1 MFVNRRDVQIQW
13 GDCDPANIVYYPR
26 YFAMFDDSTSVLFEA
41 AGFSKQDLVHKYGLV
56 GIPMVDTRSKFY
68 IPSTHGDWITIET
81 KIESIKRSSFEV
93 KHNVYK
99 GDALAIEAFETR
111 VLVGRDAALGI
122 PERNALEF
130 VPKEIGG
137 VPLKVIVLD
146 DGGDPTTA
154 TTNARRFVT
163 ESKADIIM
171 GSALTPPTIAVSNV
185 ANEAGIPH
193 FGLAP
198 FPITPERMK
207 WSVAMP
213 QPIPIVGK
221 VLYDHMKAHKVK
233 TVGYIGYSDSYGDL
247 WFNDLK
253 AQGVP
258 MGMTIVDEERFAR
271 PDTSVTGQVLKLVAA
286 NPDAILVGASGTAA
300 ALPQTEL
307 RERGYQGLIYQ
318 THGAASMDFIRIA
331 GKAAEGVLMAS
342 GPVMDP
348 EDQPDGALTKKPGL
362 ALNAAY
368 EAKYGPNSR
377 SQFAGHSYDAF
388 ELLKRIIPVALK
400 TAKPGTPEFREAI
413 RQALLSEKDLAA
425 SQGVYNF
432 TEKDR
437 YGVDD
442 RARILLTVKDG
453 KYMMVKEP

>member
-1 MFVNRRDVQIQW
+1 MTIRRKIIPIQADNNTYRERAMKRFYLSAAVVAAALALP
-13 GDCDPANIVYYPR
+13 GLPAL
-26 YFAMFDDSTSVLFEA
+26 AQTSE
-41 AGFSKQDLVHKYGLV
+41 
-56 GIPMVDTRSKFY
+56 
-68 IPSTHGDWITIET
+68 ITIG
-81 KIESIKRSSFEV
+81 ISITTT
-93 KHNVYK
+93 
-99 GDALAIEAFETR
+99 GP
-111 VLVGRDAALGI
+111 GAALGI
-122 PERNALEF
+122 PERNALDF
-130 VPKEIGG
+130 VPKEIAG

-171 GSALTPPTIAVSNV
+171 GSSITPPTIAVSNV

-193 FGLAP
+193 IGLSP
-198 FPITPERMK
+198 FPITPERAK
-207 WSVAMP
+207 WSVTMP
-213 QPIPIVGK
+213 QPIPIMGK
-221 VLYDHMKAHKVK
+221 VLYEHMKAHNVK

-247 WFNDLK
+247 WFNDFK
-253 AQGVP
+253 SQGVA
-258 MGMTIVDEERFAR
+258 MGMTLADEERFAR

-300 ALPQTEL
+300 GLPQTEL
-307 RERGYQGLIYQ
+307 RDRGYKGLIYQ

-331 GKAAEGVLMAS
+331 GKAAEGVLMSS

-348 EDQPDGALTKKPGL
+348 EDQPDSALTKKPGM
-362 ALNAAY
+362 ALDKAY

-388 ELLKRIIPVALK
+388 LVLERVIPVALK

-413 RQALLSEKDLAA
+413 RQALLTERDIAA

-437 YGVDD
+437 YGLDD
-442 RARILLTVKDG
+442 RSRILLTVKDG
-453 KYMMVKEP
+453 KYVLVK

>member
-1 MFVNRRDVQIQW
+1 MKRAFLSAAALVLTLALP
-13 GDCDPANIVYYPR
+13 GSPAV
-26 YFAMFDDSTSVLFEA
+26 AETSE
-41 AGFSKQDLVHKYGLV
+41 
-56 GIPMVDTRSKFY
+56 
-68 IPSTHGDWITIET
+68 ITIGIT
-81 KIESIKRSSFEV
+81 ITTT
-93 KHNVYK
+93 
-99 GDALAIEAFETR
+99 GPA
-111 VLVGRDAALGI
+111 AALGI

-130 VPKEIGG
+130 VPKEIAG

-146 DGGDPTTA
+146 DGGDPTNA

-171 GSALTPPTIAVSNV
+171 GSSTTPPSVAVSNV

-198 FPITPERMK
+198 FPITPERAK
-207 WSVAMP
+207 WSVDMP
-213 QPIPIVGK
+213 QPVPIMGK
-221 VLYDHMKAHKVK
+221 VLYAHMKAHNVK

-247 WFNDLK
+247 WFNDFK
-253 AQGVP
+253 NQGVP
-258 MGMTIVDEERFAR
+258 MGMTLVDEERFAR

-300 ALPQTEL
+300 GLPQTEL
-307 RERGYQGLIYQ
+307 RERGYKGLIYQ

-331 GKAAEGVLMAS
+331 GKAAEGVIMAS
-342 GPVMDP
+342 GPVMSP
-348 EDQPDGALTKKPGL
+348 ETQADSALTKKPGL
-362 ALNAAY
+362 ALVTAY
-368 EAKYGPNSR
+368 EAKFGANSR

-388 ELLKRIIPVALK
+388 EVLKRVIPVALK

-413 RQALLSEKDLAA
+413 RQAFLTEREIPA

-437 YGVDD
+437 YGLDD
-442 RARILLTVKDG
+442 RSRIILTVKDG
-453 KYMMVKEP
+453 KYIPAQ

>member
-1 MFVNRRDVQIQW
+1 MKSAFLSATAIAVAFLL
-13 GDCDPANIVYYPR
+13 P
-26 YFAMFDDSTSVLFEA
+26 
-41 AGFSKQDLVHKYGLV
+41 GFKASAE
-56 GIPMVDTRSKFY
+56 TNE
-68 IPSTHGDWITIET
+68 ITIG
-81 KIESIKRSSFEV
+81 ISIV
-93 KHNVYK
+93 TT
-99 GDALAIEAFETR
+99 GPA
-111 VLVGRDAALGI
+111 AALGI

-130 VPKEIGG
+130 VPKEIAGH
-137 VPLKVIVLD
+137 PLKLIVLD
-146 DGGDPTTA
+146 DAGDPTTA

-171 GSALTPPTIAVSNV
+171 GSSNTPATIAVSNV

-198 FPITPERMK
+198 FPITSERGK
-207 WSVAMP
+207 WSVALP
-213 QPIPIVGK
+213 QPIPIMGK
-221 VLYDHMKAHKVK
+221 VLYEHMKAHNVK

-247 WFNDLK
+247 WFNDFK
-253 AQGVP
+253 MQGLP

-300 ALPQTEL
+300 GLPQTEL
-307 RERGYQGLIYQ
+307 RERGYKGLIYQ

-331 GKAAEGVLMAS
+331 GKSAEGVIMAS

-348 EDQPDGALTKKPGL
+348 EDQPDEAQTKKPGL
-362 ALNAAY
+362 ALNTAY

-377 SQFAGHSYDAF
+377 SQFAGHGYDAF
-388 ELLKRIIPVALK
+388 LVLERVVPTALK
-400 TAKPGTPEFREAI
+400 TAKPGTPEFHEAI
-413 RQALLSEKDLAA
+413 RNALLTEREIAA

-437 YGVDD
+437 YGLDD
-442 RARILLTVKDG
+442 RSRIILTVKDG
-453 KYMMVKEP
+453 KYILAK

>member
-1 MFVNRRDVQIQW
+1 MKRAFLSAAALAAALTLP
-13 GDCDPANIVYYPR
+13 GSPASAQTN
-26 YFAMFDDSTSVLFEA
+26 E
-41 AGFSKQDLVHKYGLV
+41 
-56 GIPMVDTRSKFY
+56 
-68 IPSTHGDWITIET
+68 ITIGIT
-81 KIESIKRSSFEV
+81 ISTT
-93 KHNVYK
+93 
-99 GDALAIEAFETR
+99 GPA
-111 VLVGRDAALGI
+111 AALGI

-146 DGGDPTTA
+146 DGGDPTNA

-171 GSALTPPTIAVSNV
+171 GSSITPPTIAVSNV

-193 FGLAP
+193 IGLAP
-198 FPITPERMK
+198 FPITPERAK
-207 WSVAMP
+207 WSVDMP
-213 QPIPIVGK
+213 QPVPIMGK
-221 VLYDHMKAHKVK
+221 VLYEHMKAHNIK

-247 WFNDLK
+247 WFNDFK
-253 AQGVP
+253 NQGVP
-258 MGMTIVDEERFAR
+258 MGMTVADEERFAR
-271 PDTSVTGQVLKLVAA
+271 PDTSVTGQVLKLIAA
-286 NPDAILVGASGTAA
+286 NPDAILIGASGTAA

-307 RERGYQGLIYQ
+307 RDRGYKGLIYQ

-331 GKAAEGVLMAS
+331 GKAAEGVIMAS
-342 GPVMDP
+342 GPVMSP
-348 EDQPDGALTKKPGL
+348 ETQPDSALTKKPGL
-362 ALNAAY
+362 ALDTAY

-388 ELLKRIIPVALK
+388 QVLQRVIPTALK

-413 RQALLSEKDLAA
+413 RQAFLSEREIAA

-437 YGVDD
+437 YGLDD
-442 RARILLTVKDG
+442 RSRIILTVKDG
-453 KYMMVKEP
+453 KYIPAQ

>member
-1 MFVNRRDVQIQW
+1 MKKAFL
-13 GDCDPANIVYYPR
+13 
-26 YFAMFDDSTSVLFEA
+26 SA
-41 AGFSKQDLVHKYGLV
+41 A
-56 GIPMVDTRSKFY
+56 
-68 IPSTHGDWITIET
+68 
-81 KIESIKRSSFEV
+81 
-93 KHNVYK
+93 
-99 GDALAIEAFETR
+99 ALAA
-111 VLVGRDAALGI
+111 VLALPVAPALAQTNEIVIGISITTTGPAAALGI

-130 VPKEIGG
+130 VAKEIGG

-171 GSALTPPTIAVSNV
+171 GSSITPATIAVSNV

-193 FGLAP
+193 LGLAP
-198 FPITPERMK
+198 FPITAERAK
-207 WSVAMP
+207 WSVDMP
-213 QPIPIVGK
+213 QPVPIMGK
-221 VLYDHMKAHKVK
+221 VLYEHMKAHNIK

-253 AQGVP
+253 KQGEPLGLKV
-258 MGMTIVDEERFAR
+258 VAEERFAR

-286 NPDAILVGASGTAA
+286 NPDAVLVGASGTAA
-300 ALPQTEL
+300 GLPQTEL
-307 RERGYQGLIYQ
+307 RARGYKGLIYQ

-331 GKAAEGVLMAS
+331 GPAAEGVIMAS

-348 EDQPDGALTKKPGL
+348 EDQPDSALTKKPGL

-368 EAKYGPNSR
+368 EGKYGPNSR

-388 ELLKRIIPVALK
+388 KVLERVIPVALK
-400 TAKPGTPEFREAI
+400 KAKPGTPEFREAI
-413 RQALLSEKDLAA
+413 REAFLTEREIAA

-437 YGVDD
+437 YGLDD
-442 RARILLTVKDG
+442 RSRIILTVKNG
-453 KYMMVKEP
+453 KYVMEK

>member
-1 MFVNRRDVQIQW
+1 MKKALLSAAAVVVVMALP
-13 GDCDPANIVYYPR
+13 GSPALAQTN
-26 YFAMFDDSTSVLFEA
+26 E
-41 AGFSKQDLVHKYGLV
+41 
-56 GIPMVDTRSKFY
+56 
-68 IPSTHGDWITIET
+68 ITIG
-81 KIESIKRSSFEV
+81 ISISTT
-93 KHNVYK
+93 
-99 GDALAIEAFETR
+99 GPA
-111 VLVGRDAALGI
+111 AALGI

-137 VPLKVIVLD
+137 VPLKLVVLD

-171 GSALTPPTIAVSNV
+171 GSSTTPPTIAVSTV

-198 FPITPERMK
+198 FPINEARMK

-213 QPIPIVGK
+213 QPIPIMGK
-221 VLYDHMKAHKVK
+221 VLYEHMKAHNIK

-247 WFNDLK
+247 WFNDFK
-253 AQGVP
+253 AQAVP
-258 MGMTIVDEERFAR
+258 MGLTMVDEERFAR
-271 PDTSVTGQVLKLVAA
+271 PDTSVAGQVLKLVAA

-300 ALPQTEL
+300 ALPQTAL
-307 RERGYQGLIYQ
+307 RERGYKGLIYQ

-331 GKAAEGVLMAS
+331 GPAAEGVIMSS
-342 GPVMDP
+342 GPVMSP
-348 EDQPDGALTKKPGL
+348 ETQPDSALTKKPGM
-362 ALNAAY
+362 ALNTAY

-388 ELLKRIIPVALK
+388 EILKRVVPVALK
-400 TAKPGTPEFREAI
+400 TSKPGTPEFREAI
-413 RQALLSEKDLAA
+413 RQALMSQKDMAA

-437 YGVDD
+437 YGLDD
-442 RARILLTVKDG
+442 RSRIILTVKDG
-453 KYMMVKEP
+453 KYVPAM